1 MAQKIK
7 LKQYGKS
14 GDLTYSYN
22 PLRNLYESEAN
33 KILKNFSTANL
44 SYDADHP
51 ITIECQQ
58 SYDGSVNLLI
68 TDDNDSPRIINS
80 AFTVQENNKY
90 ERVMHNQSVA
100 TNYYSEE
107 TVDSTTRL
115 QRTISA
121 DCGFL
126 KINLDSIEDGGQL
139 LGGNYIFM
147 IKYCDEDYNETNI
160 INESGIVSVFKGT
173 QNSNVVGTLQNEVTN
188 KSIVLKLTNFDPA
201 YNYFKVVYKRNF
213 CDLTGTLDY
222 EFKEITKP
230 YKINTNNDGE
240 YILRIDGYEP
250 TIDTTYDNIIA
261 QNNVYNTARTE
272 AQIQN
277 TLFFGNVSE
286 AVEKQKE
293 LQQLSYYIKVTA
305 KTQDD
310 LLKGTFKHNSIDQSD
325 YANPINVYSHLGYM
339 PNELYRIGIVYIYN
353 NDTTSAV
360 YNLRGNK
367 LELNEYNYVGNI
379 DPYLEVNFD
388 LSSTFINECE
398 NTKGVFIMPNVE
410 INQNNIIRPISLQ
423 FEIDSI
429 IVNKLHDLGIKGY
442 YFVRQ
447 KRIPNFIAQGYSIGV
462 SNNAYIPMLPVYDIE
477 NEESENK
484 YFTHSIVNIT
494 DKTKCKLES
503 TIITNTNVK
512 NRGLICAD
520 AFLNRSMQ
528 SLLDGSKFKLVKVGN
543 YRTSFNS
550 NERFVQTS
558 FEPCEPTCI
567 EAQLIYVPEETS
579 TRIYN
584 SYVFSTKSGSA
595 EDLHSLRNLEWDHT
609 STQKKVDNYIVRG
622 NYAPFIG
629 VVSPINE
636 NSNAFEVDNLELDY
650 SSVYNIYLNYC
661 ESIQEWQNAVTIR
674 ANDKSE
680 FTAISDR
687 FSINTETNHTH
698 IIYHG
703 DCFTGET
710 SIKFQWNFLDHK
722 TPLNATIV
730 KPEFNWPLINEDAED
745 YYKYNYSN
753 IKWEELNISDWNAV
767 PIGYIFSYRYMSNY
781 NLSVRSIDQLHT
793 DEMALFGS
801 YRSFYPHTAY
811 TDSVAWKLPDSNL
824 LNEGLSTTQAC
835 LPHFEVELVP
845 YVKHTFDNRIAFSEI
860 QQQGGFQNGYRI
872 FKGLSYQDIDSS
884 YGAIVKL
891 LPFGSDLFCVFEH
904 GCGIVPVNEKALITT
919 TTGQSVHMKGT
930 DVIQSQVSVVSQDY
944 GSIHEDSIIITPGG
958 IYGVDVFAKKIWRY
972 TGGQFTIISD
982 QYVQRFLNDHINN
995 DNRNTWVGFKNVKTH
1010 YNNYKGDVMFTFYN
1024 EDKCWNLCYNE
1035 RIGKFITKY
1044 SWTPLLSDNI
1054 QNSFIS
1060 FNKEPAEIYGY
1071 IAYNDKNQK
1080 GLNLP
1085 SNFAFYNTNINH
1097 SAIIN
1102 LIGYNIDNIKDF
1114 IINKVSYPTLVDDS
1128 VIIKEIPITNVVK
1141 DYDIETTVL
1150 ETITISDDAISA
1162 IINVDNSWSIQ
1173 LTKLSSN
1180 FFTPWIKIDITVN
1193 FNSDQ
1198 INQTICFALNP
1209 SIAKELAGNNRK
1221 LYEKTL
1227 VSKLYTHGFAG
1238 NHKELNY
1245 LDSNPDN
1252 QLKPTY
1258 WYDKQEPFEFEF
1270 VVNTPTGIQKIFNN
1284 LSIISNNA
1292 EPQSLEISLIG
1303 DSYDFNKAN
1312 IYKSEHFVEPKFKNG
1327 VFDESQYNID
1337 KQDLEFNNTEY
1348 SQDFV
1353 NMNGIQ
1359 YETSIDFDPIL
1370 NQYYL
1375 KVKDDCRNIKDS
1387 RYGRRLGNI
1396 EYKED
1401 KWNLTLTPI
1410 YYRQKE
1416 LKDGEIVESKINS
1429 TRIRDK
1435 WVKVRIKYTGEKLVV
1450 ISAIQT
1456 LMTLSF
1462 A

>member
-1 MAQKIK
+1 MKQTIK
-7 LKQYGKS
+7 LKQYQIV
-14 GDLTYSYN
+14 GDLKYLYA
-22 PLRNLYESEAN
+22 PLHNLYENSESYV
-33 KILKNFSTANL
+33 LKDFVTTNL
-44 SYDADHP
+44 SQSLEHP
-51 ITIECQQ
+51 VTLDCQQ
-58 SYDGSVNLLI
+58 SYDGSINLLL
-68 TDDNDSPRIINS
+68 TDDNDVPRIINT
-80 AFTVQENNKY
+80 AFTVKENDQY
-90 ERVMHNQSVA
+90 ERILRNQSVA
-100 TNYYSEE
+100 TNYYSNE
-107 TVDSTTRL
+107 TVDSSTRL
-115 QRTISA
+115 QRTLST
-121 DCGFL
+121 DNGFL
-126 KINLDSIEDGGQL
+126 RINLESVTEGGKL
-139 LGGNYIFM
+139 KGGNYIFM

-160 INESGIVSVFKGT
+160 ISESGIISIFKGDK
-173 QNSNVVGTLQNEVTN
+173 NNNVCGTLQHESAN
-188 KSIVLKLTNFDPA
+188 KSVTLKLNNFDPS
-201 YNYFKVVYKRNF
+201 YNKFKVVYKRSF
-213 CDLTGTLDY
+213 CDLTGTLEY
-222 EFKEITKP
+222 EFKEIIKP
-230 YKINTNNDGE
+230 YTINLDEDGI
-240 YILRIDGYEP
+240 YTLHIDGSEHS
-250 TIDTTYDNIIA
+250 IDVTYDSIIA
-261 QNNVYNTARTE
+261 QNNVYNTARSQ

-277 TLFFGNVSE
+277 TLFLANVSE
-286 AVEKQKE
+286 SIEQQKE
-293 LQQLSYYIKVTA
+293 LQHLSYYIKIKA
-305 KTQDD
+305 NQSKTIMQ
-310 LLKGTFKHNSIDQSD
+310 GSAQYNSIDFSEYNISNNIYD
-325 YANPINVYSHLGYM
+325 SLGYM

-367 LELNEYNYVGNI
+367 LKLNEFQ
-379 DPYLEVNFD
+379 FD
-388 LSSTFINECE
+388 EDIPKDFKPSFDIQKIIINDCE
-398 NTKGVFIMPNVE
+398 NTKGVFIMPNIGIIDD
-410 INQNNIIRPISLQ
+410 INTNPISLTTV
-423 FEIDSI
+423 IDQK
-429 IVNKLHDLGIKGY
+429 IVQKLKTLGIKGY

-462 SNNAYIPMLPVYDIE
+462 SKNAYIPLLPK
-477 NEESENK
+477 NNK
-484 YFTHSIVNIT
+484 YFTETIL
-494 DKTKCKLES
+494 KTKMDAWWLERNS
-503 TIITNTNVK
+503 IDVELSQATCN
-512 NRGLICAD
+512 GLLCTD
-520 AFLNRSMQ
+520 AILHKGMQ
-528 SLLDGSKFKLVKVGN
+528 SLLDGTTFKLVKVGTYTTPGSLYN
-543 YRTSFNS
+543 RYMHAKNTYV
-550 NERFVQTS
+550 ET
-558 FEPCEPTCI
+558 PTVI
-567 EAQLIYVPEETS
+567 EGKLIYVPKDTS

-584 SYVFSTKSGSA
+584 ASIFSTKAGAS
-595 EDLHSLRNLEWDHT
+595 EDLKSSRNINWNTT
-609 STQKKVDNYIVRG
+609 SQSDKQKIDENTVRG
-622 NYAPFIG
+622 NYSDFIG
-629 VVSPINE
+629 VIL
-636 NSNAFEVDNLELDY
+636 DNDGELEY
-650 SSVYNIYLNYC
+650 SSIYNIYTTYC
-661 ESIQEWQNAVTIR
+661 ESMEDWQTEITIR

-680 FTAISDR
+680 YTAISNR
-687 FSINTETNHTH
+687 YN
-698 IIYHG
+698 IYSKEDISPKTLYRG
-703 DCFTGET
+703 DCFTGEVAT
-710 SIKFQWNFLDHK
+710 KFQWNFLDHN
-722 TPLNATIV
+722 TPLNNIIV
-730 KPEFNWPLINEDAED
+730 KPTFSWTDKNLTIDGENNGI
-745 YYKYNYSN
+745 YSN

-801 YRSFYPHTAY
+801 CRSFYPHAAY

-930 DVIQSQVSVVSQDY
+930 DVIQSQISVVSQDY
-944 GSIHEDSIIITPGG
+944 GSIHEDSVIITPGG

-1010 YNNYKGDVMFTFYN
+1010 YNNYKGDIMFTFYN
-1024 EDKCWNLCYNE
+1024 EGKCWNLCYNE

-1085 SNFAFYNTNINH
+1085 SNFAFYDTNINH
-1097 SAIIN
+1097 GAIVH

-1114 IINKVSYPTLVDDS
+1114 IINKVSYPTLIDDS

-1141 DYDIETTVL
+1141 DYDIETTAL
-1150 ETITISDDAISA
+1150 ETITISDDSISA

-1193 FNSDQ
+1193 FDNDQ

-1209 SIAKELAGNNRK
+1209 SIAKELTGNNRK

-1327 VFDESQYNID
+1327 VFDENQYSID
-1337 KQDLEFNNTEY
+1337 KQNLEFNNTEY

-1410 YYRQKE
+1410 YYKQKE
-1416 LKDGEIVESKINS
+1416 LKNGEIIESKINS

-1435 WVKVRIKYTGEKLVV
+1435 WIKVRIKYTGEKLVV

>member
-1 MAQKIK
+1 MTQTIK
-7 LKQYGKS
+7 LKQYKKS

-22 PLRNLYESEAN
+22 PLHNLYESESN
-33 KILKNFSTANL
+33 KILKDFSTKNL
-44 SYDADHP
+44 SYDSDRP
-51 ITIECQQ
+51 VTIECQQ
-58 SYDGSVNLLI
+58 SYDGSVNLLLI
-68 TDDNDSPRIINS
+68 DDNDSPRIINT
-80 AFTVQENNKY
+80 AFTVQEHDKY
-90 ERVMHNQSVA
+90 ERVLRNQSVA
-100 TNYYSEE
+100 TNYYSDE

-121 DCGFL
+121 DHGFL
-126 KINLDSIEDGGQL
+126 VMNLESIDDDGL
-139 LGGNYIFM
+139 LKGGNYVFM
-147 IKYCDEDYNETNI
+147 IRYCDEDYNETSI
-160 INESGIVSVFKGT
+160 ISESGIISVFKGT
-173 QNSNVVGTLQNEVTN
+173 QNNNAVGTLQNELAN
-188 KSIVLKLTNFDPA
+188 KTIVLKLSNFDPA
-201 YNYFKVVYKRNF
+201 YNHFKVIYKRSF
-213 CDLTGTLDY
+213 CDLTGALEWEY
-222 EFKEITKP
+222 KEIVKP
-230 YKINTNNDGE
+230 YKININNDGE
-240 YILRIDGYEP
+240 YILRIDGYEQ
-250 TIDTTYDNIIA
+250 TVDITYDDIIA
-261 QNNVYNTARTE
+261 TNNVYNTARTE
-272 AQIQN
+272 AQVQN

-305 KTQDD
+305 KTQDIFQ
-310 LLKGTFKHNSIDQSD
+310 KGVFEHNSIDCSD
-325 YANPINVYSHLGYM
+325 YVDPINTYNYLGYM
-339 PNELYRIGIVYIYN
+339 PNELYRIGVVYIYN
-353 NDTTSAV
+353 NDTISSV

-367 LELNEYNYVGNI
+367 LELDSYNYSGDI
-379 DPYLEVNFD
+379 DPYLEVDFD
-388 LSSTFINECE
+388 ITSTFISDYE
-398 NTKGVFIMPNVE
+398 NTKGVFIMPNVAV
-410 INQNNIIRPISLQ
+410 NQNNICPISLQ
-423 FEIDSI
+423 FEVDSI
-429 IVNKLHDLGIKGY
+429 IANKLHTLGIKGY

-447 KRIPNFIAQGYSIGV
+447 KRIPNFLAQGFSIGV
-462 SNNAYIPMLPVYDIE
+462 SDNAYIPMLPKSSDKE
-477 NEESENK
+477 NDANK
-484 YFTHSIVNIT
+484 YFTQSVISNVDA
-494 DKTKCKLES
+494 DKNEGTLGKIEVIS
-503 TIITNTNVK
+503 TNAK

-520 AFLNRSMQ
+520 AFLNRGLQ
-528 SLLDGSKFKLVKVGN
+528 SLLDGSKFKLVKVGTYSISN
-543 YRTSFNS
+543 SFNTYIKATVES
-550 NERFVQTS
+550 CDPV
-558 FEPCEPTCI
+558 CV
-567 EAQLIYVPEETS
+567 EAQLIYVPEDTS

-584 SYVFSTKSGSA
+584 SLVFSTKSGSS
-595 EDLHSLRNLEWDHT
+595 EELHSIRNLEWGPTTKD
-609 STQKKVDNYIVRG
+609 KPVDSNTVRG
-622 NYAPFIG
+622 NYTPFIG
-629 VVSPINE
+629 VVYPKTEDSVE
-636 NSNAFEVDNLELDY
+636 SDVTKLELDY

-661 ESIQEWQNAVTIR
+661 ESINDWQNAITVR

-680 FTAISDR
+680 FTSISDK
-687 FSINTETNHTH
+687 FSINTKDTCTH
-698 IIYHG
+698 KVYRG
-703 DCFTGET
+703 DCFTGEVST
-710 SIKFQWNFLDHK
+710 KFQWNFLDYN
-722 TPLNATIV
+722 TPLNNTIV
-730 KPEFNWPLINEDAED
+730 KTTFKWSEKEIDSKKEN
-745 YYKYNYSN
+745 YNDYSN
-753 IKWEELNISDWNAV
+753 VSWENLNISDWNAV
-767 PIGYIFSYRYMSNY
+767 PIGYTFAYRYMSNY
-781 NLSVRSIDQLHT
+781 NISIRSIDRLRT

-801 YRSFYPHTAY
+801 YRSFYPHATY

-824 LNEGLSTTQAC
+824 LNVGLSTTQTC

-845 YVKHTFDNRIAFSEI
+845 YIKHTFDNRIAFSEI
-860 QQQGGFQNGYRI
+860 QQQGGFQNGYRV

-884 YGAIVKL
+884 YGSIVKL
-891 LPFGSDLFCVFEH
+891 LPFGANLFCVFEH
-904 GCGIVPVNEKALITT
+904 GCGIIPVNEKALITT

-930 DVIQSQVSVVSQDY
+930 DVIQSQITVVSQDY
-944 GSIHEDSIIITPGG
+944 GSIHEDSVIITPNG
-958 IYGVDVFAKKIWRY
+958 IYGVDVFAKKIWRFANN
-972 TGGQFTIISD
+972 QFTIISD
-982 QYVQRFLNDHINN
+982 QYVQRFLNENISN
-995 DNRNTWVGFKNVKTH
+995 DNRDTWVGFKNVKTH
-1010 YNNYKGDVMFTFYN
+1010 YNNYKGDIMFTFYN

-1035 RIGKFITKY
+1035 RIGKFTTKY

-1060 FNKEPAEIYGY
+1060 FNKEPAEIYGC

-1085 SNFAFYNTNINH
+1085 SNFAFYNANITH
-1097 SAIIN
+1097 SAVVN

-1114 IINKVSYPTLVDDS
+1114 IINKVSYPTLIDDS

-1141 DYDIETTVL
+1141 DYDIETTAL
-1150 ETITISDDAISA
+1150 ETITISDDSISA
-1162 IINVDNSWSIQ
+1162 VINVDNSWSIQ
-1173 LTKLSSN
+1173 LTRLSSN

-1270 VVNTPTGIQKIFNN
+1270 VINTPTGIQKIFNN

-1312 IYKSEHFVEPKFKNG
+1312 IYKSEHFVEPKFKDG
-1327 VFDESQYNID
+1327 VFNENQYNID

-1348 SQDFV
+1348 SQDFI

-1410 YYRQKE
+1410 YYKQKE
-1416 LKDGEIVESKINS
+1416 LKNGEIAESKINS

-1435 WVKVRIKYTGEKLVV
+1435 WIKVRIKYTGEKLVV

>member
-1 MAQKIK
+1 MAQTIK

-14 GDLTYSYN
+14 GDLTYSYS
-22 PLRNLYESEAN
+22 PLRNLYESDSN
-33 KILKNFSTANL
+33 KILMDFTTDNL
-44 SYDADHP
+44 SYDPDHP
-51 ITIECQQ
+51 VTIDCQQ
-58 SYDGSVNLLI
+58 SYDGSVNLLL
-68 TDDNDSPRIINS
+68 TDDNDTPRIVNS

-90 ERVMHNQSVA
+90 ERILRNQSVA
-100 TNYYSEE
+100 TNYYSNE

-121 DCGFL
+121 DHGFL
-126 KINLDSIEDGGQL
+126 TIDLESVKDGGQL
-139 LGGNYIFM
+139 MGGNYIFM
-147 IKYCDEDYNETNI
+147 IKYCDEDYNETSI
-160 INESGIVSVFKGT
+160 ISESGIVSVFKGT
-173 QNSNVVGTLQNEVTN
+173 QNSNVVGTLADELSN
-188 KSIVLKLTNFDPA
+188 KAVILKLSNFDPA
-201 YNYFKVVYKRNF
+201 YNYFKVVYKRSF
-213 CDLTGTLDY
+213 CDLTGTLDW

-230 YKINTNNDGE
+230 YKINVDSDGI
-240 YILRIDGYEP
+240 YTLRIDGYET
-250 TIDTTYDNIIA
+250 TIATTYDTIIA
-261 QNNVYNTARTE
+261 TNNVYNTARTE
-272 AQIQN
+272 AQVQN

-286 AVEKQKE
+286 SVEKQKE
-293 LQQLSYYIKVTA
+293 LQQLSYYIKVSA
-305 KTQDD
+305 KMQND
-310 LLKGTFKHNSIDQSD
+310 LNKGLFKHNSIDHSD
-325 YANPINVYSHLGYM
+325 YADPNNTYNYLGYM
-339 PNELYRIGIVYIYN
+339 PNELYRIGVVYIYN

-367 LELNEYNYVGNI
+367 LELDEYNYSGDVN
-379 DPYLEVNFD
+379 PYLDVNFD
-388 LSSTFINECE
+388 ITSTFINECE
-398 NTKGVFIMPNVE
+398 NTKGVFIMPSVE
-410 INQNNIIRPISLQ
+410 VNQNNIIRPISLQ
-423 FEIDSI
+423 FEVDPI
-429 IVNKLHDLGIKGY
+429 ITNKLHELGIKGY

-447 KRIPNFIAQGYSIGV
+447 KRIPNFLAQGFSVGV
-462 SNNAYIPMLPVYDIE
+462 SDNAYIPMLPKD
-477 NEESENK
+477 ENK
-484 YFTHSIVNIT
+484 YFTHSVIA
-494 DKTKCKLES
+494 S
-503 TIITNTNVK
+503 TEDNAATLGKQEVPTTNAK
-512 NRGLICAD
+512 NRGLVCVD
-520 AFLNRSMQ
+520 AFLNKGLQ
-528 SLLDGSKFKLVKVGN
+528 SLLDGSKFKLIKVGT
-543 YRTSFNS
+543 YSIS
-550 NERFVQTS
+550 NTTDTYIKASIESCDPVHV
-558 FEPCEPTCI
+558 

-584 SYVFSTKSGSA
+584 SDVFSTKAGSA
-595 EDLHSLRNLEWDHT
+595 EDLHSLRNLNWDSSDT
-609 STQKKVDNYIVRG
+609 DKPVDTNTVRG
-622 NYAPFIG
+622 NYTPFIG
-629 VVSPINE
+629 VIGPKTEDSDK
-636 NSNAFEVDNLELDY
+636 SDLDY

-661 ESIQEWQNAVTIR
+661 ESIKDWQNAITVR

-687 FSINTETNHTH
+687 FSITGATVHNV
-698 IIYHG
+698 YRG
-703 DCFTGET
+703 DCFTGEVAT
-710 SIKFQWNFLDHK
+710 KFQWNFLDYN
-722 TPLNATIV
+722 TPLNNTIV
-730 KPEFNWPLINEDAED
+730 KTTFDWTDPKIENKPND
-745 YYKYNYSN
+745 YSN
-753 IKWEELNISDWNAV
+753 ISWETLNVSDWNAV
-767 PIGYIFSYRYMSNY
+767 PIGYTFAYRYISNY
-781 NLSVRSIDQLHT
+781 NLSVRSIDQLRT

-801 YRSFYPHTAY
+801 YRSFYPHVAY
-811 TDSVAWKLPDSNL
+811 TNSVAWKLSDSNL
-824 LNEGLSTTQAC
+824 LNAGLSTTQTC

-891 LPFGSDLFCVFEH
+891 LPFGSNLFCVFEH

-930 DVIQSQVSVVSQDY
+930 GVIQSQVSVVSQDY
-944 GSIHEDSIIITPGG
+944 GSIHEDSVIVTPGG
-958 IYGVDVFAKKIWRY
+958 IYGVDVFAKKIWRFANN
-972 TGGQFTIISD
+972 QFVIISD

-995 DNRNTWVGFKNVKTH
+995 DNRDTWVGFKNVKTH
-1010 YNNYKGDVMFTFYN
+1010 YNNYKGDIMFTFYN

-1035 RIGKFITKY
+1035 RIGKFTTKY

-1060 FNKEPAEIYGY
+1060 FNKEPVEIYGL

-1080 GLNLP
+1080 GLNLS
-1085 SNFAFYNTNINH
+1085 SNSAFYQTSIDH
-1097 SAIIN
+1097 SAVVN
-1102 LIGYNIDNIKDF
+1102 LIGYNLEDMTDF
-1114 IINKVSYPTLVDDS
+1114 TINSVYYPVLNNDS
-1128 VIIKEIPITNVVK
+1128 VIIQEMPITKVVK
-1141 DYDIETTVL
+1141 EYDETNAL
-1150 ETITISDDAISA
+1150 DTITVTNDALKI
-1162 IINVDNSWSIQ
+1162 IINIDNSWSIQ
-1173 LTKLSSN
+1173 LSKISEN
-1180 FFTPWIKIDITVN
+1180 FLTSWIKIDVTIN
-1193 FNSDQ
+1193 FGNEQ
-1198 INQTICFALNP
+1198 VNQTICFALNP
-1209 SIAKELAGNNRK
+1209 SIAKELIGNNRK

-1303 DSYDFNKAN
+1303 DSYNFNKAN
-1312 IYKSEHFVEPKFKNG
+1312 IYKSEHFVESKFKDG
-1327 VFDESQYNID
+1327 VFDENQYNID

-1353 NMNGIQ
+1353 NMNGVQ

-1410 YYRQKE
+1410 YYKQKE

-1435 WVKVRIKYTGEKLVV
+1435 WIKVRIKYTGEKLVV